1 MLHTTVF
8 CALTILLESKL
19 HNHVHKDEEADMP
32 MFKFRT
38 HLDIPLKSLIAQ
50 CYSTV

>member
-8 CALTILLESKL
+8 CAFTVLHESKL
-19 HNHVHKDEEADMP
+19 HYHVHKDEEADMP

-38 HLDIPLKSLIAQ
+38 HLDILLNVIPQYNFK
-50 CYSTV
+50 YK